1 MYPIKASGDT
11 PPLRVIAG
19 EKTRFNWPGHIF
31 VDPEH
36 GELFVANDADNS
48 ILVFRATDQGDVAPT
63 RVIKGPKTGLSNP
76 TGLFVDT
83 KNDELFVSNMGNHSA
98 TVYRRAASGDA
109 APLRTIR
116 SAPVGKQA
124 QIIGNPGAVAYDSRR
139 EEILVPN

>member
-1 MYPIKASGDT
+1 
-11 PPLRVIAG
+11 
-19 EKTRFNWPGHIF
+19 
-31 VDPEH
+31 
-36 GELFVANDADNS
+36 
-48 ILVFRATDQGDVAPT
+48 
-63 RVIKGPKTGLSNP
+63 
-76 TGLFVDT
+76 
-83 KNDELFVSNMGNHSA
+83 MGNHSA